1 MGHDRTIRGASRR
14 GAVRGSGHRSAGGT
28 ADTVTDRNWTAQVRS
43 AALCALG
50 LLVLVVLLD
59 LVSGTF
65 TALRLALWWG
75 LAALLY
81 MVLHPARV
89 TAGPGWLA
97 VQGLGRRRHVCTGL
111 LTAVRYSE
119 GVAARLVLCDS
130 LGHRVELDPRVL
142 VADPL
147 LLHRLD
153 RGARAAR
160 EAGLLRTGCAEL
172 RRLTEQV
179 DGAAARGVFE
189 ASDLR

>member
-1 MGHDRTIRGASRR
+1 MGHDRTIRGAARP
-14 GAVRGSGHRSAGGT
+14 GA
-28 ADTVTDRNWTAQVRS
+28 ADAVTTDRNWTAQVRS
-43 AALCALG
+43 AVLCALG

-59 LVSGTF
+59 LVSGTL
-65 TALRLALWWG
+65 TALRCALWWG

-81 MVLHPARV
+81 VVLHPARV
-89 TAGPGWLA
+89 TTGPGWLA

-111 LTAVRYSE
+111 LTAVRYSG

-130 LGHRVELDPRVL
+130 LGNRVELDPRIL
-142 VADPL
+142 LADPL

-160 EAGLLRTGCAEL
+160 EAGLLRTGYAEL

-189 ASDLR
+189 ASGLR

>member
-1 MGHDRTIRGASRR
+1 MGHHRTTRDAARR
-14 GAVRGSGHRSAGGT
+14 GTARGEGGYAG
-28 ADTVTDRNWTAQVRS
+28 AAETVTDRNWAADVR
-43 AALCALG
+43 AAILCALG
-50 LLVLVVLLD
+50 LFVLITLID
-59 LVSGTF
+59 LANGT
-65 TALRLALWWG
+65 LSLPRLALWAG
-75 LAALLY
+75 LSALLY
-81 MVLHPARV
+81 VVLHPARV

-111 LTAVRYSE
+111 LTAVRHND

-130 LGHRVELDPRVL
+130 LGNRVELDPQIL
-142 VADPL
+142 VANPL

-160 EAGLLRTGCAEL
+160 DAGLLNTGCAEL
-172 RRLTEQV
+172 RRLTARI